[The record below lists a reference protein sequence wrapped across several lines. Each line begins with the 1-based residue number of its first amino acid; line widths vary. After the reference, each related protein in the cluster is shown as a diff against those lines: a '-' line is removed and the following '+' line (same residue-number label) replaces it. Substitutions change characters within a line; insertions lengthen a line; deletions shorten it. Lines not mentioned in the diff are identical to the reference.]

1 MIAHLHGTVAQVGA
15 DDVIIDVGGVGMR
28 VLSVPETTS
37 ALTSGHDVT
46 LQTSLVVRE
55 DSLTLYGFAETVQR
69 DLFELVQT
77 ASGVGPKVARAMLSV
92 LSPEQLTSAIVD
104 ADTATLTTVPGIGRK
119 GADRIIIELRDR
131 VNQQPISKPAPA
143 SGRQAHTQ
151 VVEALN
157 GLGWSTSEAAKAVD
171 AVQAEFDTDQNP
183 EVSAM
188 LRRALQLLSRA
199 Q

>member
-92 LSPEQLTSAIVD
+92 LSPEQLTSAIAD